1 VHLVLGAGA
10 GCLDTDFRKK
20 GKASLSCAVVPVVTF
35 SGENSAASHASS
47 ARTRSMAHGGA
58 GGSAEKILRLPILP
72 EGSDRRHKQT
82 ARPWTLRRKPV
93 PGANLAI
100 ITLRELAGHHPHQ
113 SPSPSRP
120 SPSSPPSLTSA
131 RAQHDFGAAHSG
143 LARSGKPPPWTH
155 RSTTGQPR
163 APCHGTMSTHF
174 RRVTFPAHTG
184 KGKGNASRLVA
195 LITVGLAARPGRLL
209 LVPAVNT
216 FRAQASR
223 RGAFATLQ
231 CWSIAPRSIR

>member
-1 VHLVLGAGA
+1 MHLVLGAGA

-20 GKASLSCAVVPVVTF
+20 GKASLSCAVVPVVTC
-35 SGENSAASHASS
+35 SGENSAASHATS

-155 RSTTGQPR
+155 RPTSCAVSR
-163 APCHGTMSTHF
+163 HDEHALSPCHIPSSH
-174 RRVTFPAHTG
+174 REG
-184 KGKGNASRLVA
+184 KGKCVAS
-195 LITVGLAARPGRLL
+195 GGSHHGR
-209 LVPAVNT
+209 
-216 FRAQASR
+216 FS
-223 RGAFATLQ
+223 
-231 CWSIAPRSIR
+231 C